1 MAETRYY
8 ATGKRKN
15 AIARVWMKAGDGKV
29 TVNGRTMENYF
40 GREVLRMIVF
50 QPLELVNMKDKYDIM
65 ALVSGGG
72 SSGQAG
78 ALKHGISKALVAAD
92 PEKRGALK
100 KEGMMTRDSRVVE
113 RKKYGQPGARKR
125 FQFSKR

>member
-1 MAETRYY
+1 MAETSFY

-15 AIARVWMKAGDGKV
+15 SIARVWMTPGEGKIV
-29 TVNGRTMENYF
+29 VNGRALGDYF
-40 GREVLRMIVF
+40 GREVLRMVIY
-50 QPLELVNMKDKYDIM
+50 QPLELVNMKDKYDIN
-65 ALVSGGG
+65 ALVAGGG

-78 ALKHGISKALVAAD
+78 ALKHGISKALVEAD
-92 PEKRGALK
+92 PDKRSVLK
-100 KEGMMTRDSRVVE
+100 KEGFLTRDSRVVE